1 MTTTTLPTPAGRAA
15 ATGGRVAA
23 GYLFAL
29 AAGAI
34 WGTTGPLSTAL
45 YAEGAQLTDV
55 GFWRIFLASMALAV
69 YGLFARRIFQ
79 LDKKGALAIILGGG
93 ICVALFE
100 VAFQYAIAGVGI
112 AGAVALLYT
121 APVFVAVLANRLLG
135 ERLTRTRIV
144 LAVAVM
150 MGVWLAV
157 NGHAGESAGTASASR
172 LAGIVGGLLSAAS
185 FAGSTLL
192 ARYAVPRYGSQRVL
206 FWELVGGTLILALFL
221 PLTGR
226 VPQPPATLPGW
237 TFIAALGIGAV
248 LLANFCYFAA
258 AKRIDAAPTSIA
270 ASIEPFVGAF
280 LGLLLFN
287 QHLTLSGWLGLVL
300 VVGGVAG
307 GYLVE
312 AATSKARTSSAD
324 PAVPV

>member
-1 MTTTTLPTPAGRAA
+1 MSTTLVSDARPTAA
-15 ATGGRVAA
+15 PRPGLAA

-29 AAGAI
+29 MAGAI

-55 GFWRIFLASMALAV
+55 GFWRIFLASLGFAV
-69 YGLFARRIFQ
+69 YGLFARRLFQ
-79 LDKKGALAIILGGG
+79 LDRRGVLTIVVGGG

-135 ERLTRTRIV
+135 ERLTAMRLL
-144 LAVAVM
+144 LAVGVM
-150 MGVWLAV
+150 LGVWLAV
-157 NGHAGESAGTASASR
+157 NGHVGESASTTSASR
-172 LAGIVGGLLSAAS
+172 LAGILGGLLSAAS
-185 FAGSTLL
+185 FAGSTLI

-221 PLTGR
+221 PLSGR
-226 VPQPPATLPGW
+226 VPHPPATLPAW
-237 TFIAALGIGAV
+237 TYIAALGLGAV

-258 AKRIDAAPTSIA
+258 ARRIDAAPASVA

-287 QHLTLSGWLGLVL
+287 QQLTATGWLGLIL
-300 VVGGVAG
+300 VVAGVTG
-307 GYLVE
+307 GYLRE
-312 AATSKARTSSAD
+312 AATEQAIS
-324 PAVPV
+324 PAS